1 MGAIVERGKVKQWGN
16 SLALRLPSGV
26 AKAAGLE
33 EDTVVKITAA
43 EGRVVIEPARR
54 RMTLSERLAKFDP
67 ERHGGDLADSGPAGG
82 ELF

>member
-1 MGAIVERGKVKQWGN
+1 MEVVVEQGKVKQWGN

-33 EDTVVKITAA
+33 EDTPVKITAA
-43 EGRVVIEPARR
+43 DGQVVIEPVRR

-67 ERHGGDLADSGPAGG
+67 ARHGGELIDSAPAGG

>member
-1 MGAIVERGKVKQWGN
+1 MDAVVEQGKVKQWGN

-33 EDTVVKITAA
+33 DDTPVTITAID
-43 EGRVVIEPARR
+43 GQVVIEPVRR

-67 ERHGGDLADSGPAGG
+67 VRHGGDLLESAPVGG

>member
-1 MGAIVERGKVKQWGN
+1 MEAVVEQGKVKQWGN

-33 EDTVVKITAA
+33 EDTLVKITAA
-43 EGRVVIEPARR
+43 DGQVVIEPVRR
-54 RMTLSERLAKFDP
+54 RMSLSERLAKFDP
-67 ERHGGDLADSGPAGG
+67 KRHGGDLIDSAPAGG

>member
-1 MGAIVERGKVKQWGN
+1 MEAVVEQGRVKQWGN
-16 SLALRLPSGV
+16 SLALRLPSGI

-33 EDTVVKITAA
+33 EDTPVKITAA
-43 EGRVVIEPARR
+43 DGQVVIEPVRR

-67 ERHGGDLADSGPAGG
+67 KRHGGDLMDSAPTGG

>member
-1 MGAIVERGKVKQWGN
+1 MEAVVEQGKVKQWGN
-16 SLALRLPSGV
+16 SLALRLPSGI

-33 EDTVVKITAA
+33 DDTPVTITAVD
-43 EGRVVIEPARR
+43 GHVVIEPVRR

-67 ERHGGDLADSGPAGG
+67 KRHGGDLLDPPPAGG

>member
-1 MGAIVERGKVKQWGN
+1 MGAIVEQGKVKLWGN

-33 EDTVVKITAA
+33 EDTPVKITAA
-43 EGRVVIEPARR
+43 DGQVVIEPVRR
-54 RMTLSERLAKFDP
+54 RMSLSERLAKFDP
-67 ERHGGDLADSGPAGG
+67 QRHGGDLIDSAPAGG